1 MAYSNPILGAVQSS
15 EAARLQN
22 KQFEASLGLQIAQ
35 FAENKANT
43 KKDQTYRQDVLGE
56 NKRATGVAEAA
67 NAALV
72 DLEAERFKGAKP
84 QRDANL
90 ALTNSQAGAQDASAA
105 VNTAAAT
112 AQQFTNQQAL
122 LKNEGGLW
130 WQHMMNADGTDK
142 KLDNPETQEF
152 FGAIINQPGISK
164 LLLTGSD
171 GTAYKFKGAV
181 DAGNGR
187 RAIQITD
194 PNNPDKVMY
203 MSKDR
208 TAVESDPLTS
218 MDLMSFDILK
228 SQVSIALHQADGR
241 PLTADLQAAADGMNA
256 IRQQPQNTP
265 ILLDNQTIQQS
276 AELSEQMQVDQA
288 AQQQPKEQP
297 KAQKLGTSRTDVGP
311 YENGVPTETAIMDP
325 SNHDLSTYSWDQLN
339 SLTDSQWDTALE
351 SSEERLQTML
361 DRPVVF
367 GNVDKMI
374 ERNNKTI
381 ASVQKRIDEVDGEV
395 PDGLQGQMQLLNNN
409 SKRLDA
415 RKAAGNDTVDA
426 AQKAHNDLLSA
437 KEVAD
442 GKKPAPTAIDKAATN
457 IVKKAEIDPRQSKKP
472 ELAAAVEKEIVANPP
487 PIEQVA
493 QALSTPQ
500 KVTPGMLYQLHT
512 AKALG
517 LIDQTSLQ
525 TALDLGVFSQSA
537 VDLMKQQLIEAGELT
552 QTQMNNENGLLKEA
566 MKIAGDAGKPKYNTT
581 ADGTVQALDS
591 KTGNVLWEHKP
602 GADQNDGR
610 SQAAI
615 MEVVE
620 QHNDEGKN
628 GLDIYDSVVALSNNY
643 NVTEMPMLEQNLLS
657 QNLNQVLYEELGVN
671 AFNSFIDWFEGSD
684 EDQASFGPFDYN
696 KFSSLNPMEKV
707 TTRFA
712 LSADGTITM
721 YDQYGVPHGDRD
733 YKLTDIGDN
742 AVQKALSKI
751 LKTPTQ
757 VEENLIPR
765 RLEAMQAE
773 LAQRQ
778 AALGDN

>member
-43 KKDQTYRQDVLGE
+43 EKDQTYRQDVLGE

-537 VDLMKQQLIEAGELT
+537 VDLMKQQMIETGELA
-552 QTQMNNENGLLKEA
+552 QTQMNNQNDLLKEA
-566 MKIAGDAGKPKYNTT
+566 MKIA
-581 ADGTVQALDS
+581 S
-591 KTGNVLWEHKP
+591 
-602 GADQNDGR
+602 
-610 SQAAI
+610 
-615 MEVVE
+615 
-620 QHNDEGKN
+620 DEGKPTIKTNGAGQVVSLDANGEEQWRTSIGDPRSTADQTAIIAQHSGEGEN
-628 GLDIYDSVVALSNNY
+628 GLDIEESIDLLGRQLTLS
-643 NVTEMPMLEQNLLS
+643 TKDTPMPELEQNLLA
-657 QNLNQVLYEELGVN
+657 QNLQSYLVDELSIGGLPQWY
-671 AFNSFIDWFEGSD
+671 DWVRGSD
-684 EDQASFGPFDYN
+684 EDDVH
-696 KFSSLNPMEKV
+696 NPMEMV
-707 TTRFA
+707 TTNFA
-712 LSADGTITM
+712 
-721 YDQYGVPHGDRD
+721 YDPKTQEIWLFDKKGERHANRD
-733 YKLTDIGDN
+733 YTLSRLSP
-742 AVQKALSKI
+742 AVQLVLPDI
-751 LKTPTQ
+751 LKTPEEVQ
-757 VEENLIPR
+757 LKIKVEKKR
-765 RLEAMQAE
+765 RIDAE
-773 LAQRQ
+773 IAKLTK
-778 AALGDN
+778 

>member
-1 MAYSNPILGAVQSS
+1 MAYTNPILGAVQSS
-15 EAARLQN
+15 QAAKLQN
-22 KQFEASLGLQIAQ
+22 KQFEASFGLQLAQ

-43 KKDQTYRQDVLGE
+43 KKDQDYRQDVLGE
-56 NKRATGVAEAA
+56 NKRATGVAETA

-90 ALTNSQAGAQDASAA
+90 ALTNSQTGAQDASAA
-105 VNTAAAT
+105 
-112 AQQFTNQQAL
+112 
-122 LKNEGGLW
+122 
-130 WQHMMNADGTDK
+130 
-142 KLDNPETQEF
+142 
-152 FGAIINQPGISK
+152 
-164 LLLTGSD
+164 
-171 GTAYKFKGAV
+171 
-181 DAGNGR
+181 
-187 RAIQITD
+187 QITQQTSDAVVVADKTELGKTFGFMQSRLMDDNGLDIPLEGNPQAQADFTTFMNMPGVNKTIQGKNGEPYEFVGIVPAGEDRSVVQIRD

-203 MSKDR
+203 MSRDR
-208 TAVESDPLTS
+208 TAVEGDPLTAVN
-218 MDLMSFDILK
+218 LMGIKAFREKI
-228 SQVSIALHQADGR
+228 SIAVRQAADKDLPTDLRLASEAFNLINGR
-241 PLTADLQAAADGMNA
+241 PKDQPQTLSPDTLQESQNLAEAMTAD
-256 IRQQPQNTP
+256 
-265 ILLDNQTIQQS
+265 
-276 AELSEQMQVDQA
+276 
-288 AQQQPKEQP
+288 QQQPKEQP

-311 YENGVPTETAIMDP
+311 YENGVPTETAVMDP

-537 VDLMKQQLIEAGELT
+537 VDLMKQQMIETTKL
-552 QTQMNNENGLLKEA
+552 NNNAQDNNTKIITEA
-566 MKIAGDAGKPKYNTT
+566 MGNEAAAAKPTIKET

-591 KTGNVLWEHKP
+591 KTGSVLWEHKP

-615 MEVVE
+615 MDVVE

-671 AFNSFIDWFEGSD
+671 AFNSLADWFAGSD

-696 KFSSLNPMEKV
+696 KFSSLNPMDKV